1 MYGYYGKKTWVETGK
16 KTWVRNFNDN
26 YNPTTVRRAGIA
38 CPKGSKNI
46 PYAFSSVMM
55 HDECA
60 GVRKEHPGVAIMRL
74 RKERHISRQT
84 FARIATNEGSQ
95 FAAYV
100 TASDIQHYEY
110 GICCPKMD
118 KFTAIKLAIMKIA
131 NMSEREA
138 ERYLAGYSEAT
149 TMRTQFTGASYSSL
163 LKNIKNA

>member
-1 MYGYYGKKTWVETGK
+1 MYGYYTKKTWVE
-16 KTWVRNFNDN
+16 NFSNN
-26 YNPTTVRRAGIA
+26 YNPATVRRANIA

-55 HDECA
+55 ADECA
-60 GVRKEHPGVAIMRL
+60 GVRKEHPGVAIERL
-74 RKERHISRQT
+74 RKEYHLSRKT
-84 FARIATNEGSQ
+84 FAAIATNEGSQ

-100 TASDIQHYEY
+100 TQSDVQHYEN
-110 GICCPKMD
+110 GLCCPKMD
-118 KFTAIKLAIMKIA
+118 KFVAIKLAIMKITGK
-131 NMSEREA
+131 SEREA